1 MERSE
6 AIQVLETIRDIYP
19 KYEVSKKKAQMLI
32 PQLKPMDHKQVM
44 EKLSAHVA
52 TCPYPPTITEIA
64 AYPVESNDHLEK
76 LKEWRVEAS
85 KVPNEIK
92 QVFHQ
97 QMIKLIKGKANDSHF
112 QL

>member
-1 MERSE
+1 MDKSE

-32 PQLKPMDHKQVM
+32 PQLKQMDHELVM
-44 EKLSAHVA
+44 ERLSAHLA

-64 AYPVESNDHLEK
+64 AYPAESNDHLEEIK
-76 LKEWRVEAS
+76 RWRTEAS

-97 QMIKLIKGKANDSHF
+97 QMIKLIEEKANDSHF
-112 QL
+112 